1 MAHMTPLPQIPRFV
15 HWEIESTR
23 HVWTIVA
30 GKTKPVFEFLAS
42 ALPVPRTRVNNCTDG
57 VGAGFPEG
65 AAIDDDD
72 LRAMFHDRYGRWDGW
87 FERLYEA
94 QAAKQPFDME
104 KGAARLQI

>member
-1 MAHMTPLPQIPRFV
+1 V

-30 GKTKPVFEFLAS
+30 GKAKPVFEFLAPAS
-42 ALPVPRTRVNNCTDG
+42 PVPWTRVNNCTDG

-65 AAIDDDD
+65 AALDDDD
-72 LRAMFHDRYGRWDGW
+72 LRAMHHDEFGRWAGW
-87 FERLYEA
+87 SDRLHAA
-94 QAAKQPFDME
+94 QAAEQPFDME